1 MVGDS
6 TQAGGG
12 LRADPGDVLVRATG
26 VMSKRTA
33 KTLRPSEREWRR
45 VMAVN
50 LDGACTTISTFVPG
64 MVDRAPPRTG
74 RRHCR
79 AVKTRRQDS
88 MTGTF
93 WRDMPACRDQNVPVV
108 AVHQR
113 AGGPDR
119 SAWITAE
126 TALVGA
132 DARAFSDPCVV
143 SRSVFVDTG
152 DVSPVDFDLSVTAN
166 EALIA
171 GGLPAA
177 HDFLSHWNEPAYLR
191 HCRGVAA

>member
-1 MVGDS
+1 
-6 TQAGGG
+6 
-12 LRADPGDVLVRATG
+12 VLVCAAG
-26 VMSKRTA
+26 EMSKRVA
-33 KTLRPSEREWRR
+33 KTLRTSEREWRR
-45 VMAVN
+45 VKAVN

-74 RRHCR
+74 RRHRR
-79 AVKTRRQDS
+79 AVQTRRQ
-88 MTGTF
+88 
-93 WRDMPACRDQNVPVV
+93 

-113 AGGPDR
+113 EGGPDR

-152 DVSPVDFDLSVTAN
+152 DVSPVDFDLSVRAN

-171 GGLPAA
+171 GGRTAA